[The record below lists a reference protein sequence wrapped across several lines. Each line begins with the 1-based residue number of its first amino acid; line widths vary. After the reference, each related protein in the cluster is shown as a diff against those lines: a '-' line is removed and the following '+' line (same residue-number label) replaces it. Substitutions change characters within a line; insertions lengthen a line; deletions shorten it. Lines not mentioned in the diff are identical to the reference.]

1 MQDWM
6 TETDHYNIRNKTI
19 LLQSPSKEALF
30 KKVDLERT

>member
-6 TETDHYNIRNKTI
+6 TETDHYNIWIKTI
-19 LLQSPSKEALF
+19 LIQSPSKEALF